1 MENFSG
7 VYMSSELVVVLYS
20 GVLYAFFK
28 DTGKR
33 ELRNV
38 QRLAHVPLDALPERS
53 GWLWGKD
60 LVAQVSSPYPPFLH
74 LTSLVCLFLWQQKQ
88 ILGSHFG
95 MVKFN
100 FAHITKKV
108 LRSWHFVWFFF
119 PFFSKNIF
127 FKGLY
132 IVIKWWWSELICI
145 NGVFL
150 FLNFMYN
157 LGFQLGLYIM

>member
-1 MENFSG
+1 MWLSVNMENFSG
-7 VYMSSELVVVLYS
+7 MYMSSELVVVLYS

-60 LVAQVSSPYPPFLH
+60 LVALVSSPYPPFLH

-100 FAHITKKV
+100 FAHITKKD
-108 LRSWHFVWFFF
+108 LRLWHLSDFFFFFF
-119 PFFSKNIF
+119 PKI
-127 FKGLY
+127 Y
-132 IVIKWWWSELICI
+132 
-145 NGVFL
+145 FL
-150 FLNFMYN
+150 KDFTLHCYQMMEIWIDMY
-157 LGFQLGLYIM
+157 